1 MMVEALLETKDVV
14 KRFGGIRAVDGVSI
28 SVERGEIVGLIG
40 PNGAGKTTLFNCIT
54 GTYTPEEGHIFFE
67 GKEITKLPSNKIIRL
82 GIARTWQVVRPFK
95 KMSVIDAIT
104 TGALLRHGKIDEARE
119 KAREV
124 AQFLGLPEEI
134 LKKRGDEITL
144 MQHKLVD
151 LARALATEPKLL
163 LIDEVGA
170 GLRPAE
176 LNMMIETLHKINKE
190 RGTTLV
196 VVEHIMRLV
205 MSISKRVIVMHEGK
219 VIAQGRPEEV
229 SNNPQVIQAY
239 LGIKPV

>member
-1 MMVEALLETKDVV
+1 MVEALLETKDVV

-104 TGALLRHGKIDEARE
+104 IGALLRHGKIDEARE

>member
-1 MMVEALLETKDVV
+1 MVEALLETKDVV

>member
-1 MMVEALLETKDVV
+1 MVEALLETKDVV

-219 VIAQGRPEEV
+219 VIAQGKPEEV